1 METTLTLISTIATA
15 ISTVVAAVALLL
27 ALRKYHE
34 RVKAEHA
41 DRMFDLLMRIRKDSD
56 TVEFFRK
63 IDFSEGDWYGDSFTN
78 SEFEKTVDNALL
90 QFEHIMYLKEQVL
103 LTEDEFSN
111 YQYEIDKIVDNKD
124 VQKYFFN
131 LYHYCDRV
139 KLPFKFEKLMKYGIE
154 KHYIDKD
161 IYNKESKN
169 YGEKQLNF

>member
-15 ISTVVAAVALLL
+15 ISTIVAAVALLL
-27 ALRKYHE
+27 ALRNYSENSKASHAE
-34 RVKAEHA
+34 R
-41 DRMFDLLMRIRKDSD
+41 MLDLLAKIRKDKD
-56 TVEFFRK
+56 IVEFFK
-63 IDFSEGDWYGDSFTN
+63 QVDFSEGDWYDDNFHD

-90 QFEHIMYLKEQVL
+90 QFEHIMYLKEQKL
-103 LTEDEFSN
+103 LTEDEFSK
-111 YQYEIDKIVDNKD
+111 YQYEIDKIVDDKD

-154 KHYIDKD
+154 KRYIDKD